1 MNEYSVGLCESTCRS
16 KFNSSHGDGNNG
28 ILNIVDLSQLALERS
43 KTALEAVETMGELAE
58 KYGYHDAGESMLV
71 VDSNSSWIFHV
82 LPDDSGAGAIW
93 VAQRV
98 MGSEMATVANAF
110 IIQDV
115 VFPLD
120 GSTLFLGSSNLKPIA
135 EKHGW
140 YDSSDPSFNFAYIY
154 SWGELGPKYNT
165 GRRMWHSF
173 MLLSPTQ
180 TFSSTY
186 DQFLPHRTKQGQP
199 LIPAP
204 YPTTISVR
212 PNSIAA
218 QDLFTVMRSFYN
230 NTKYDLTNGLASGPF
245 GNPFRAH
252 LGKGAMAFPSGRWER
267 PIATWKTQVS
277 YIVTPCNGFV
287 WFAPH
292 AAHTASYLPFHVTLP
307 ITSSVEG
314 PVSIDTVNRSTAFWS
329 NRWMFHLSQL
339 NFNRAYIDIN
349 AKRDIIERNSF
360 ALVEKYQHTVQSHP
374 VTVTQVM
381 NANANVV
388 IAQWNALCDSIIVKY
403 GEGNCNG
410 CQAGVPRHLGYP
422 AWWLKDVGFSNPM
435 PTGEVVKE
443 GGKHVEQ
450 KKNMEKV
457 VKKAGDKQVEQKKNV
472 EKAVDTRLNVLI
484 TGATGRTGTALY
496 TQLKRFASSSFKI
509 RGLVRNVSKA
519 RERLGCDKCDES
531 EGIYVADVTKI
542 KTLGPAFKTANVVV
556 IITGSYPNQL
566 PNGSFVYPKGGTPR
580 EVDYLG
586 TNNQV
591 ITAVQSTTVTRI
603 VLVSSMGTT
612 DPSSFLNLLGNGYG
626 LSYKLN
632 AEVYLMQQTME
643 YVMASSRASS
653 LSSSSSSQF
662 DYTIVKPSGLLSAV
676 PGGGGGGGG
685 TNASYLIGHSDRL
698 RCLECMNISR
708 SDLAN
713 VLQHVVLNLD
723 LFKNARFDLSSNP
736 GVLVSDRDWN
746 ILSTQ
751 AGDVSYPQP

>member
-1 MNEYSVGLCESTCRS
+1 M
-16 KFNSSHGDGNNG
+16 
-28 ILNIVDLSQLALERS
+28 LSL
-43 KTALEAVETMGELAE
+43 
-58 KYGYHDAGESMLV
+58 
-71 VDSNSSWIFHV
+71 
-82 LPDDSGAGAIW
+82 
-93 VAQRV
+93 
-98 MGSEMATVANAF
+98 
-110 IIQDV
+110 
-115 VFPLD
+115 
-120 GSTLFLGSSNLKPIA
+120 
-135 EKHGW
+135 
-140 YDSSDPSFNFAYIY
+140 
-154 SWGELGPKYNT
+154 
-165 GRRMWHSF
+165 HS
-173 MLLSPTQ
+173 
-180 TFSSTY
+180 
-186 DQFLPHRTKQGQP
+186 
-199 LIPAP
+199 
-204 YPTTISVR
+204 
-212 PNSIAA
+212 
-218 QDLFTVMRSFYN
+218 
-230 NTKYDLTNGLASGPF
+230 
-245 GNPFRAH
+245 
-252 LGKGAMAFPSGRWER
+252 
-267 PIATWKTQVS
+267 
-277 YIVTPCNGFV
+277 
-287 WFAPH
+287 
-292 AAHTASYLPFHVTLP
+292 
-307 ITSSVEG
+307 
-314 PVSIDTVNRSTAFWS
+314 
-329 NRWMFHLSQL
+329 
-339 NFNRAYIDIN
+339 
-349 AKRDIIERNSF
+349 
-360 ALVEKYQHTVQSHP
+360 
-374 VTVTQVM
+374 
-381 NANANVV
+381 
-388 IAQWNALCDSIIVKY
+388 
-403 GEGNCNG
+403 EGNCNG

-435 PTGEVVKE
+435 PKGEVVKE
-443 GGKHVEQ
+443 AVGK
-450 KKNMEKV
+450 KKNVEKV
-457 VKKAGDKQVEQKKNV
+457 VKKAGDKHVEQKKNV

-484 TGATGRTGTALY
+484 TGATGRTGTELY
-496 TQLKRFASSSFKI
+496 KQLNLLASSSFQI

-542 KTLGPAFKTANVVV
+542 KTLGPAFNTANVVV

-713 VLQHVVLNLD
+713 VLKKVVLNLD

-736 GVLVSDRDWN
+736 GVIVSDRDWN
-746 ILSTQ
+746 TLSTQ
-751 AGDVSYPQP
+751 AADVAYPPP